1 MLGAALSCP
10 VVSTVGNICILLTL
24 LCLLVCFAI
33 RTLEKRRPSLELSQ
47 DTVGPKAQEQKNE
60 WGT

>member
-1 MLGAALSCP
+1 MLGAVLSCP
-10 VVSTVGNICILLTL
+10 VVPTVSSICILLTL
-24 LCLLVCFAI
+24 FMFVCFAI